1 MLIDINNNNKN
12 IINEKY
18 SISPILNTY
27 QSTNS
32 NLLFNNLN
40 NNLKNNP
47 LFTSWSTNKFYKEKE
62 KEKNQLSSNSNL
74 KFFLP
79 EINTQSKINNL
90 KKNLKKNNNINNNID
105 NQSTKKKKKKNSNNT
120 EEYSKDRIDLM
131 SAQFISNI
139 NSTSNNII
147 PMISLKRPN
156 SNFNLG
162 GNLLWEKMENF
173 NSNNILNTEIIEKNN
188 FHSRNNNNNI
198 IIERGKVSTAPLVNN
213 NIKLHKIKIEK
224 GINQINKIKNFESN
238 EYYDILYNKNIKNS
252 FKNINKILPLKIKR
266 EKH

>member
-1 MLIDINNNNKN
+1 
-12 IINEKY
+12 
-18 SISPILNTY
+18 
-27 QSTNS
+27 
-32 NLLFNNLN
+32 
-40 NNLKNNP
+40 
-47 LFTSWSTNKFYKEKE
+47 
-62 KEKNQLSSNSNL
+62 
-74 KFFLP
+74 
-79 EINTQSKINNL
+79 
-90 KKNLKKNNNINNNID
+90 
-105 NQSTKKKKKKNSNNT
+105 
-120 EEYSKDRIDLM
+120 M

-188 FHSRNNNNNI
+188 FHSRNNNNNNI

-224 GINQINKIKNFESN
+224 EINQVNKIKTFESN